1 MPRHPFTFLSEQLV
15 EQQIKKEKQATS
27 STLFHDSNTTLF
39 FHKLYVRLQNAIR
52 NYTPLTEMNTTST
65 KEKEK
70 DLTHFPHIPSI
81 LAHDLRKQMEIHSH
95 VFIYT
100 GVTTGNRHVN
110 VQINGV
116 TSASKRR
123 QMVRQIAIV
132 LHLLIPCSTRTERPC
147 MDSLTVVLFAGSRA
161 KQFPEKQHDIIGR
174 EHVNSAYTTSCPRN
188 GSVVIFRKEEWL
200 KVFIHEM
207 FHCLGLDFADSQTIH
222 TSTKLK
228 QLFRLDNLLLS
239 ESFAEVW
246 ARIINVGLATAQTPH
261 MTRLTFT
268 KLMSTLLLLEEKFA
282 KTQAQAILCHFGNIS
297 LPDIIG
303 GNSTYQEETN
313 VFCYYFIPWMLLN
326 QFDLFASFSI
336 NLRCMFSIYEEQSPF
351 LQLVE
356 EANKFA
362 ILYCTTSSLPNST
375 SARMSLFETNDCTI
389 E

>member
-15 EQQIKKEKQATS
+15 QQQVEKEKEQP
-27 STLFHDSNTTLF
+27 STRTASNNLSLF
-39 FHKLYVRLQNAIR
+39 FHELYVRLEKAIR
-52 NYTPLTEMNTTST
+52 NYTPLTEMKTTEGN
-65 KEKEK
+65 KK
-70 DLTHFPHIPSI
+70 DVTHFPHIPSI

-100 GVTTGNRHVN
+100 GITTGNRHVN

-161 KQFPEKQHDIIGR
+161 KQFPEKQYDIIGR

-207 FHCLGLDFADSQTIH
+207 FHCLGLDFADSQTVQ
-222 TSTKLK
+222 TTRKLK

-246 ARIINVGLATAQTPH
+246 ARIINIGLATAQTPH
-261 MTRLTFT
+261 MTRLKFT

-282 KTQAQAILCHFGNIS
+282 KTQAQSILCHFGNIS

-303 GNSTYQEETN
+303 GNSTYKEETN

-326 QFDLFASFSI
+326 RFELFASFSI
-336 NLRCMFSIYEEQSPF
+336 KLRCMFSIYEEQSQF

-356 EANKFA
+356 EANKYA
-362 ILYCTTSSLPNST
+362 ILYSTSLPTST
-375 SARMSLFETNDCTI
+375 SARMSLFERNECAI